1 MKYKPLTRWEDHDSP
16 IRAGSERGDHSKC
29 ATCKIHEIIENAID
43 TFSKVHFY
51 THECILAF
59 CMLVSFIILLHTSS
73 FRSQFVSDSYLW
85 QLWAISLQVN

>member
-1 MKYKPLTRWEDHDSP
+1 MTVPSGSVMDAATVQNVPPAKFMKYV
-16 IRAGSERGDHSKC
+16 
-29 ATCKIHEIIENAID
+29 IEKAID